1 MAAASISGLGE
12 PVTATVTHC
21 RTAGDLAGSGCVFAK
36 AARVALLACLVVAG
50 SQAGAADFS
59 RAQKIY
65 VPPTKIE
72 RRLDFAALR
81 EREAAAG
88 HYSTSQYLPPAGSLP
103 SAPVKV
109 SKSGLVP
116 PPPPVAPTILPA
128 GHASTIVPPPPPATP
143 LIASSPQPGASS
155 TQRSIQAAARKV
167 AGSTT
172 SFASGARARAQE
184 LIKQGNLEEADS
196 VLRNAF
202 KTAPRDALVKR
213 DLAALSM
220 QRAEKF
226 LAGKDLDSAL
236 KAAREAV
243 YVDPS
248 SSQASALLDK
258 ILSDSGVNPS
268 DAAERIRA
276 ADLLA
281 SQGRDTA
288 ATVEYRAALKLKPSA
303 AAHVGLGNLAARSG
317 QKALAKSEY
326 LKAIEA
332 EPGSAAAH
340 RQLGLLELS
349 ANDTV
354 GANTDL
360 SRAVILDP
368 QDKIAGKALV
378 DLWQRQ
384 VSRAPNDANAHLG
397 LARAYQLTGDLKS
410 AQSEYRQV
418 VRIDPNHP
426 NLPAARQSF
435 KLALARQE
443 AERNLQAARTLEGQ
457 GALAAAHD
465 KVLEALSLN
474 PADASTRLY
483 QGQLLEKMGQPQQ
496 ARNAYMEVLRE
507 DPNNIFAAQR
517 LKALPGGA
525 AQAPIAGAPALASG
539 EAPPLSSIPP
549 ARVDHVTSLSN
560 FLVSLRNHS
569 LAEKNRLEGIE
580 DHARKRLG
588 SITHDVLGTP
598 GLSSPGAGPVAS
610 AAPVQ
615 APGPFSAPA
624 AIAASALGSTGL
636 SALAGAATGGF
647 AGGGGGASPSP
658 AGASA
663 GTGAATHLL
672 SGAPTN
678 AAPPPAAYEEKVRQL
693 EEQNRQLKTQ
703 LEQVQRSIQT
713 MQVPAAYQGHT
724 AGRQAGPP
732 AAPPF
737 AAAGFANPL
746 AAPQAALSGRPLT
759 APGGASGPAV
769 APPGGL
775 PLGTFQPAAGAPI
788 AALPSFMPPAAAV
801 GTPVSAAPAAAP
813 LGVPQS
819 LKGMPAGVVPQ
830 APPVRLELEGLK
842 PSGNSVLLK
851 VVLRNDRDTAL
862 DLPATAIFRSAT
874 APDTPVK
881 MSFPARAVP
890 PHSQLHGTI
899 KVPRQQLDPSAD
911 LFIPHLLPAASG
923 MPDVRLTVPV
933 VATGS

>member
-1 MAAASISGLGE
+1 MAPASISGLCQL
-12 PVTATVTHC
+12 VTAALSLC
-21 RTAGDLAGSGCVFAK
+21 RTVKDLAEPGLRFLKPACVS
-36 AARVALLACLVVAG
+36 LIACPFVAG
-50 SQAGAADFS
+50 CQAGAADF
-59 RAQKIY
+59 RYAQKIY

-72 RRLDFAALR
+72 RRLDFTALR

-88 HYSTSQYLPPAGSLP
+88 HYSTSQYLRAAGSAP
-103 SAPVKV
+103 SPPVKA

-116 PPPPVAPTILPA
+116 PPPPAAPTILPA
-128 GHASTIVPPPPPATP
+128 GHASPIGPPPGSP

-155 TQRSIQAAARKV
+155 TQRFIQAAARKV
-167 AGSTT
+167 TGSPT

-184 LIKQGNLEEADS
+184 LIKQGDLEEADS

-202 KTAPRDALVKR
+202 KAAPRDTLVKR
-213 DLAALSM
+213 DLVALSM
-220 QRAEKF
+220 QRAEQF
-226 LAGKDLDSAL
+226 LAGHDLDSAL

-258 ILSDSGVNPS
+258 ILRDSGINPT
-268 DAAERIRA
+268 DAAERIKLG
-276 ADLLA
+276 DLLA

-326 LKAIEA
+326 VKAIEA

-354 GANTDL
+354 GASTDL

-384 VSRAPNDANAHLG
+384 VSGAPNDANAHLG

-426 NLPAARQSF
+426 NLAAARQSF

-443 AERNLQAARTLEGQ
+443 AERNVQAARTLEGQ
-457 GALAAAHD
+457 GALEAAFE

-507 DPNNIFAAQR
+507 DPSNIAAAQR

-525 AQAPIAGAPALASG
+525 AQAPPASAPG
-539 EAPPLSSIPP
+539 EAPPLSSLPP
-549 ARVDHVTSLSN
+549 ARIDHVTSLSN
-560 FLVSLRNHS
+560 FLVLLRNHS
-569 LAEKNRLEGIE
+569 LAEKNRLEDIE
-580 DHARKRLG
+580 DQARKTLG
-588 SITHDVLGTP
+588 SITHNLLGTP
-598 GLSSPGAGPVAS
+598 GLSSVNPKPVAS
-610 AAPVQ
+610 AAPIQ
-615 APGPFSAPA
+615 RTGLFAAPA

-636 SALAGAATGGF
+636 SALAGAATSGITGG
-647 AGGGGGASPSP
+647 AGGASPSQ
-658 AGASA
+658 AGASS
-663 GTGAATHLL
+663 GTVATAHLL
-672 SGAPTN
+672 SAAP
-678 AAPPPAAYEEKVRQL
+678 ASDAPPPAAYEEKVRQL
-693 EEQNRQLKTQ
+693 EEQNRQLKKQ

-713 MQVPAAYQGHT
+713 MQVPAAYQGPS
-724 AGRQAGPP
+724 AGSP
-732 AAPPF
+732 A
-737 AAAGFANPL
+737 
-746 AAPQAALSGRPLT
+746 
-759 APGGASGPAV
+759 
-769 APPGGL
+769 GL
-775 PLGTFQPAAGAPI
+775 PLGTFQPAAGAPL
-788 AALPSFMPPAAAV
+788 AAMPSFMPPATAA
-801 GTPVSAAPAAAP
+801 GAAVSAAPKP
-813 LGVPQS
+813 PQLLVGV
-819 LKGMPAGVVPQ
+819 PAGVVAQ

-862 DLPATAIFRSAT
+862 NLPANRTAIFRSAT

-881 MSFPARAVP
+881 LSFPARAVA
-890 PHSQLHGTI
+890 PHGQLHGTI
-899 KVPRQQLDPSAD
+899 KVPRKQLDPSAD
-911 LFIPHLLPAASG
+911 VFIPHLLPAGSG
-923 MPDVRLTVPV
+923 MPDVRLTVPQ
-933 VATGS
+933 VATGR